1 MRTTLTL
8 DDDIAARLQ
17 DEVRKSGQPFKTV
30 VNELLRTGLVHRAAI
45 EKALKMEPFKV
56 KPFSSKLMPGIS
68 LDSISE
74 LLEQVEGPW
83 HR

>member
-17 DEVRKSGQPFKTV
+17 DEVRRTGQPFKVV
-30 VNELLRTGLVHRAAI
+30 VNELLRTGLARQTAMKYV
-45 EKALKMEPFKV
+45 EPFKV
-56 KPFSSKLMPGIS
+56 EPHSMGKLAPGLS
-68 LDSISE
+68 LDSIST
-74 LLEQVEGPW
+74 LLEEIEGPW